1 MKLVRHTTS
10 DMAEDYETRSRHWG
24 QKHYFLIEN
33 APAEQLEA
41 IEDMLAAAGWESD
54 GCPCYEDGFTSGF
67 HIEIDEVPAFKEA
80 YKAAKK
86 GLKAYMEQKAIEE
99 ARAAES
105 ANRQKEFF
113 GMPDHKQAFAIE
125 SAHAAALVEAEEI
138 AAAEQ
143 ERINGVEKQRTLIIS
158 GCWDDEHAEALELDA
173 VFRKAK
179 ARFDHFWND
188 FSAPQRRRKVEAAHA
203 AALEIN
209 SEVSHYNETADLLL
223 ERIGNGNS
231 EPLSDAETLQVVF
244 WMNLNSVQ
252 REEAVLEAHRE
263 ALAKNATFDTS
274 FHRRA
279 ANWGAM
285 DWLSRQVE
293 LEKAEIEAYA
303 LEAEFEA
310 SPLKRLLNAS
320 DHLNPASDALI
331 EFLERSPIVAPVYK
345 HRNPNI
351 DERFVV
357 TPRTVYVV
365 YDEANKRCKR
375 LAEVKPEQIIANG
388 LCFQMETSCESY
400 TPLSGVVA
408 NDDNPIM
415 GDYLD
420 NLLATMFVIPVVEP
434 EDEDLEAVKEAM
446 HVHHE
451 NFTTPE
457 MTLEGDEVWASWTHK
472 GEKCKDLV
480 YAGTRAEEMHAV
492 CVQMNADEESYWR
505 DQQKAE
511 QAAEAR
517 NERWFEE
524 GNGLGAMEFEDR
536 MRQEKNW

>member
-86 GLKAYMEQKAIEE
+86 GLKAFMEKKAIEE
-99 ARAAES
+99 ARAAEP

-113 GMPDHKQAFAIE
+113 ALPDHRQALAIE
-125 SAHAAALVEAEEI
+125 
-138 AAAEQ
+138 
-143 ERINGVEKQRTLIIS
+143 
-158 GCWDDEHAEALELDA
+158 W
-173 VFRKAK
+173 
-179 ARFDHFWND
+179 
-188 FSAPQRRRKVEAAHA
+188 AHA

-209 SEVSHYNETADLLL
+209 SEVPHFNETADLLL
-223 ERIGNGNS
+223 ERINNGNS
-231 EPLSDAETLQVVF
+231 EPLNEAETLQVVF

-303 LEAEFEA
+303 MEAEFEA

-345 HRNPNI
+345 HRNPKI

-365 YDEANKRCKR
+365 YDQANKRCKR

-388 LCFQMETSCESY
+388 LCFEMETSCESY

-420 NLLATMFVIPVVEP
+420 NLLATMFEIPVVEP

-451 NFTTPE
+451 NFTTPQ
-457 MTLEGDEVWASWTHK
+457 MTLEGDEVWASWVHK
-472 GEKCKDLV
+472 GEECKDLV